1 MDALQQENCFFY
13 IHIDKKFPLP
23 VLHGD
28 NILILNDRVD
38 VHWGGFSQVEA
49 TLLLMQEAIKMPF
62 DYAAFISGKDY
73 PVKPNEWLQKKLETG
88 GEYIHMNKMGTD
100 PYAPLSRYKFYYYT
114 DHYDRRN
121 KRSIK
126 TRFFL
131 WFQKTLRRLKIS
143 KPIPFQ
149 LYTGASWFVLS
160 AACIKFILHEVY
172 TKPGIIDFFKSGFC
186 PDESFFQTI
195 IGNSAFAQ
203 NVKNC
208 LTYADW
214 SVDPG
219 PAIITENHFPVL
231 QKLDDYFF
239 ARKFDD
245 NSKNI
250 VAIIDEKLRIPLI

>member
-1 MDALQQENCFFY
+1 M
-13 IHIDKKFPLP
+13 
-23 VLHGD
+23 LHGE
-28 NILILNDRVD
+28 NILIVNDRVD

-49 TLLLMQEAIKMPF
+49 TLLLMQEAVKKSF
-62 DYAAFISGKDY
+62 DYVAFISGKDY
-73 PVKPNEWLQKKLETG
+73 PVKSNEWLQTKLETG

-121 KRSIK
+121 KSSIK
-126 TRFFL
+126 TKFFL

-143 KPIPFQ
+143 KAIPFQ

-172 TKPGIIDFFKSGFC
+172 TKPEIVDFFKSGFC

-203 NVKNC
+203 TVKNS

-219 PAIITENHFPVL
+219 PAVITEKHVPVL
-231 QKLDDYFF
+231 TTLDNIFF
-239 ARKFDD
+239 ARKFTDE
-245 NSKNI
+245 STAVI
-250 VAIIDEKLRIPLI
+250 QQIDKELRKL